1 MTAVGPGKQPG
12 PVGDMSGCMSAI
24 GGNVFMEIYKVRPD
38 ANAIAHSHSP
48 TVIPF
53 SVSQV
58 PLQAMFTNA
67 GFLAAGVPVF

>member
-1 MTAVGPGKQPG
+1 MHVGYWGECVYG
-12 PVGDMSGCMSAI
+12 
-24 GGNVFMEIYKVRPD
+24 EIYKVRPD
-38 ANAIAHSHSP
+38 VNAIAHSHSP

-58 PLQAMFTNA
+58 PLQEMFTNA